1 MVDLKVENLT
11 TYFFTRRGVVKAVD
25 NVSFNL
31 KDESWGIAGESGCGK
46 TTLGLSLLRLIPPPG
61 RIVKGSIILGGE
73 DLLAMDEQTFKNKIR
88 WRKIS
93 MIFQSAMN
101 ALNPVYPIGYQLA
114 EPLIYH
120 YGFSKNEALNLVKD
134 ALKEVKLNPSLI
146 YRYPHELSGG
156 MKQRVVIAMA
166 LILKPEIVIA
176 DEPTTALDLIVQSQI
191 INLIKRLKWESKISF
206 ILMTHDLSMIS
217 EIADKVAIMYAGKL
231 VELGPSEQLYNDPKH
246 PYTQSLLAAIPR
258 LRGEKKKL
266 IFIPGSPPDLI
277 DPPLGCRFHPR
288 CTHALPICKEKEPPI
303 THLNDA
309 MVSCWLY
316 SE

>member
-1 MVDLKVENLT
+1 LT

-31 KDESWGIAGESGCGK
+31 KDESWGIAGEAGCGK

-176 DEPTTALDLIVQSQI
+176 DEPTTALDLIIQSQI